1 MPWRQFR
8 PFRFR
13 AAGIEP
19 TLLGG
24 DGIADLA
31 SVSCFVRGVFV
42 RIKRS
47 ARVGNAVE
55 DETYERAR
63 KPRVHAAQLRQMTAD
78 RAQDRMIL
86 APPAKF
92 TRASRAARFDRAD
105 KATDIADR
113 RNRGA
118 V

>member
-55 DETYERAR
+55 DETTSERGS
-63 KPRVHAAQLRQMTAD
+63 
-78 RAQDRMIL
+78 
-86 APPAKF
+86 
-92 TRASRAARFDRAD
+92 RASMPRSSV
-105 KATDIADR
+105 K
-113 RNRGA
+113 
-118 V
+118 